1 VDRSTLLATLLGG
14 ALAILG
20 GIVATLLLAWLD
32 ATRER
37 RRLRERHA
45 TAVRIVVFELRGN
58 CTVLVTLAYTGVVNA
73 MSSAA
78 YNSVASDLYSLLPAE
93 LASDLAFA
101 YGLSGHVGDSP
112 QGAKLV
118 VETITPIL
126 NALRAYG
133 ERELGLTFAIDS
145 KVHAAASADKPA

>member
-20 GIVATLLLAWLD
+20 GIVATLLLAWLE

-37 RRLRERHA
+37 RRLRARHA

-101 YGLSGHVGDSP
+101 CAG
-112 QGAKLV
+112 GA
-118 VETITPIL
+118 
-126 NALRAYG
+126 
-133 ERELGLTFAIDS
+133 LT
-145 KVHAAASADKPA
+145 